1 MTSNS
6 TNSAALQSPAEAAIP
21 LLDDWFDPIEAG
33 RRDRV
38 RGFIQ
43 GMIEAELEAALSRR
57 RYARRQRRL
66 PRMLM
71 ARAVSPATAWPPIAV
86 ASGDLRAGR
95 DRGAAGPARQGADRP
110 RDPRRHRG
118 AGPARSEGPPRS
130 CCWSC
135 SACVRSARS
144 CCWPS
149 RTWGARPARRSA
161 PSSTISSGAG
171 CVSRTSW
178 WSTAGPGCSR
188 RWPHSGATCRPNAA
202 RSTSTATC
210 WPMLPNAGM
219 RRFRP
224 TIPT

>member
-86 ASGDLRAGR
+86 AAGDLRAGR
-95 DRGAAGPARQGADRP
+95 DRGAAGPARHRAGQDNRVEEHDVAGLPAANQAGRF
-110 RDPRRHRG
+110 RRSPAPIWPAPTRVG
-118 AGPARSEGPPRS
+118 CAGRCQR
-130 CCWSC
+130 C
-135 SACVRSARS
+135 SAARVGKDTVSRVWRKVKADWDAWNGRSLAEEPIVRVILDGTVVRVRLDRKAHLDRAAG
-144 CCWPS
+144 
-149 RTWGARPARRSA
+149 RARRA
-161 PSSTISSGAG
+161 
-171 CVSRTSW
+171 
-178 WSTAGPGCSR
+178 
-188 RWPHSGATCRPNAA
+188 
-202 RSTSTATC
+202 
-210 WPMLPNAGM
+210 
-219 RRFRP
+219 
-224 TIPT
+224 